1 MSLYDGHYFAL
12 VTSTDLDDSI
22 NLDITKFE
30 LIEINVGPMG
40 CYCKQFSRNLYPA
53 QMPQTLSK
61 WELSIY

>member
-1 MSLYDGHYFAL
+1 MSLYDGYYFAL
-12 VTSTDLDDSI
+12 VTLDDSI

-53 QMPQTLSK
+53 QMPQTLFK